1 MVNNGEAKMQA
12 LYVEQDFDDRMGYM
26 LVENETVIEIV
37 NQIEN
42 FGVNTQYQRH
52 WEIIYLGV
60 PLDADL
66 ILLTEAKARE
76 LLAQFV
82 ALGGVYVE
90 DGVALYD
97 HGDTDNIGKFASVKE
112 QLSEFV
118 AEKDEE

>member
-1 MVNNGEAKMQA
+1 MQA

-60 PLDADL
+60 PLDLDADL

-118 AEKDEE
+118 AEDEEE